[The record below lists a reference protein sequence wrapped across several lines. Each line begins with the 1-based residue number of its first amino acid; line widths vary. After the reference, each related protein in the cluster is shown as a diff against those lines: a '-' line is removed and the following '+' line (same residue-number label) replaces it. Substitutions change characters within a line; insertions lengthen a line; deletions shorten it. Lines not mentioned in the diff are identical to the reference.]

1 MQAKKKNIQVKE
13 RKQQPLPVSEL
24 SALSLLGNSM
34 LTRIG
39 SVSIW
44 SPGKSCDGV
53 NSLLKCFISGFIY
66 FIPINYI
73 NMMDETLSLYKF
85 SVPENR

>member
-39 SVSIW
+39 SVSI
-44 SPGKSCDGV
+44 
-53 NSLLKCFISGFIY
+53 
-66 FIPINYI
+66 
-73 NMMDETLSLYKF
+73 
-85 SVPENR
+85 